1 MALGKRDGRGAAI
14 GTVQQWRATAQ
25 RLSSLLLAMT
35 AIALMVMGKLDAT
48 LAERVRARAGDV
60 IAPVLA
66 FVSEPIASAN
76 DWVEEATHLFALVR
90 ENARLREENMRLRQW
105 QDSALKLE
113 AENASLRSLLAY
125 KPDPAVQTRT
135 ARVVGDQAGQYVRS
149 VLVMA
154 GTKDGIAKGQAAM
167 TGAGLV
173 GRATDVG
180 FWSSRILLLTDLNSN
195 IPVIIEESRERAIVS
210 GDNSE
215 FPRLIFVAQDARI
228 VPGQRVVT
236 SGHDGIFPVGLPVG
250 IVRSVNGNDI
260 RIAPLADLSRLELLQ
275 LIDTSMS
282 ALTPETAPAPPP
294 VAPAPGTVP
303 RKARGRS

>member
-1 MALGKRDGRGAAI
+1 MALGKRDGRAAV

-35 AIALMVMGKLDAT
+35 AIALMVMGKLDAS

-60 IAPVLA
+60 IAPILS
-66 FVSEPIASAN
+66 FVSEPVAGLN
-76 DWVEEATHLFALVR
+76 GWLEEASHLVELTQ
-90 ENARLREENMRLRQW
+90 ENMRLREENMRLRQW

-113 AENASLRSLLAY
+113 AENASLRSLLTY

-135 ARVVGDQAGQYVRS
+135 VRVVGDQAGQYVRS

-154 GTKDGIAKGQAAM
+154 GSKDGIAKGQAAM

-173 GRATDVG
+173 GRTTDVG

-195 IPVIIEESRERAIVS
+195 IPVVIEESRERAIVS
-210 GDNSE
+210 GDNSD
-215 FPRLIFVAQDARI
+215 FPRLIFLAQDARV

-250 IVRSVNGNDI
+250 IVRSVHGNDI
-260 RIAPLADLSRLELLQ
+260 RIAPLADLSRIELLQ

-282 ALTPETAPAPPP
+282 ALTPEMAPAPPQL
-294 VAPAPGTVP
+294 APAPGTVP